1 MNLNYFISPKM
12 TEKGDNRKEY
22 QKAYWAK
29 YKGVK
34 RRSQPRIN
42 LSDSEYKLFNQLVK
56 KEGVSLSKLIKNMAI
71 AYQQESF
78 LLPQSQLDKLD
89 EFVYLVRNIANNI
102 NQIAHHS
109 NSIKSVVDDGRVF
122 EHLKSMEDQ
131 VKAFITQPYKKGHA
145 DDN

>member
-1 MNLNYFISPKM
+1 M

-22 QKAYWAK
+22 QKAYWEK
-29 YKGVK
+29 YSSKK

-42 LSDSEYKLFNQLVK
+42 LSDSEYKIFNQLAK
-56 KEGVSLSKLIKNMAI
+56 KEGISVSKLIKNMAI

-89 EFVYLVRNIANNI
+89 EFVYLIRNIANNI

-109 NSIKSVVDDGRVF
+109 NTVKTVVDDGRVF
-122 EHLKSMEDQ
+122 EHLKSMEDE
-131 VKAFITQPYKKGHA
+131 VKNFITQPYKKGGDH
-145 DDN
+145 DN